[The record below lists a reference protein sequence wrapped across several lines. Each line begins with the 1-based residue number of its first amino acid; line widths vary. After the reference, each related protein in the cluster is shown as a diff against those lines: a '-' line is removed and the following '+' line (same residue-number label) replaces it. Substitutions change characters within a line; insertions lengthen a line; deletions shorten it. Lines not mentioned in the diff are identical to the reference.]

1 MVVKTTKQ
9 LISVLTANVGM
20 TVAELSRRLGVSP
33 QFLNNRIKT
42 EKFSLEEWDEVIK
55 TCGAIFE
62 IHVQSIDGNLDIILK
77 PTK

>member
-1 MVVKTTKQ
+1 MVVHTTKQ
-9 LISVLTANVGM
+9 LISVLTANIGM
-20 TVAELSRRLGVSP
+20 TAAELARRLGVSP

-42 EKFSLEEWDEVIK
+42 EKFSIEEWDEVIR
-55 TCGAIFE
+55 TCGGLFE